1 MSLVGEGIDEN
12 RLIGI
17 HYEDD
22 EGRIGRWELGSQN
35 KLSE

>member
-1 MSLVGEGIDEN
+1 MSLVGEEIDEN

-17 HYEDD
+17 HHEDG
-22 EGRIGRWELGSQN
+22 EGRIERWELGSQN